1 MKYVTYEF
9 INTKSTEQF
18 IHFSLKTKEST
29 YAATT
34 LTWNFEENS
43 YKFRQLS
50 VMNILMFP
58 CLPDMES
65 QAVKK
70 LKIGIERLD
79 AENDWQIEEWL
90 VWYM

>member
-1 MKYVTYEF
+1 
-9 INTKSTEQF
+9 
-18 IHFSLKTKEST
+18 
-29 YAATT
+29 
-34 LTWNFEENS
+34 
-43 YKFRQLS
+43 
-50 VMNILMFP
+50 MNILMFP